1 MGYSKIY
8 ESVDM
13 NWYSL
18 RVMSGK
24 ENKVKDTIFRE
35 LDFEKDLKTNVEE
48 ILIPTE
54 NIVDIKNGK
63 KTVKEKSLLPGYI
76 LVKMVM
82 SNEIKFFIE
91 NVDGVMSFVGP
102 KGSPQP
108 VTEAEMSRYLV
119 SAESDE
125 FSSEEIDE
133 IPFKVGD
140 SVKVIDGPFKEFN
153 GLVQEVNDRNRI
165 KVNVNIF
172 GRPTPI
178 ELSVNQ
184 ILSES

>member
-1 MGYSKIY
+1 
-8 ESVDM
+8 M

-18 RVMSGK
+18 RVMSVK

-35 LDFEKDLKTNVEE
+35 LDFEKDLKPNVEE

-63 KTVKEKSLLPGYI
+63 KTVKEKSLLPLYV
-76 LVKMVM
+76 LVKMIM
-82 SNEIKFFIE
+82 NNETKFFIE
-91 NVDGVMSFVGP
+91 NIDGVMSFVGP
-102 KGSPQP
+102 KGSPQA
-108 VTEAEMSRYLV
+108 VTEVEMSRYLV
-119 SAESDE
+119 SSDGDE
-125 FSSEEIDE
+125 GSTEDIDD